1 MNIFKE
7 KLVTK
12 NSSNEYYGKLIDLL
26 DTYKIKGS
34 TTSKTI
40 MEDMGYDLIKG
51 KSDLFIETRVVL
63 MTPRLAKVILDEYNI
78 DNRPVSKQNVN
89 KLVKEMNSGNWM
101 FNGDTLTF
109 DFNGNQ
115 KNGQHRLLACVQSGL
130 SFPVIVVSGVQP
142 ESFMSMDNG
151 RKRNGG
157 DILGIEG
164 IKNAS
169 STAATVK
176 TIYAF
181 NNKRYG
187 VNVSTQIG
195 ALSNTEMLDKYTEL
209 NRSRVDSKTPLDEA
223 TKYGLKMAKR
233 DECLLSPSL
242 VSTFHY
248 LLRGVEAERGLLF
261 MEQLCLGYGIEKSSP
276 IQNLRTKITKTKTDK
291 NYRLT
296 QTELIGN
303 IVYAWQKFKN
313 NEKCKKIKLPENF
326 NMEL

>member
-1 MNIFKE
+1 MNLFRE
-7 KLVTK
+7 KSVTK
-12 NSSNEYYGKLIDLL
+12 TNSNEYYGKLIDLL
-26 DTYKIKGS
+26 DTYKLKGS

-40 MEDMGYDLIKG
+40 MEGMGYDLIKG
-51 KSDLFIETRVVL
+51 KFDLFIETRVVL
-63 MTPRLAKVILDEYNI
+63 MTPKLAKVILDEYNV
-78 DNRPVSKQNVN
+78 DNRPVSKPNVN
-89 KLVKEMNSGNWM
+89 KLVKEMSTGNWM
-101 FNGDTLTF
+101 FNGDTITF
-109 DFNGNQ
+109 DFNGRQ

-181 NNKRYG
+181 KNNRYG
-187 VNVSTQIG
+187 INVSTQIG
-195 ALSNTEMLDKYTEL
+195 ALSNTEMLDKYIEL
-209 NRSRVDSKTPLDEA
+209 NRTRVDSKTPLDDA
-223 TKYGLKMAKR
+223 TKYGLKMTKR

-248 LLRGVEAERGLLF
+248 LLRGVDPDKGLLF
-261 MEQLCLGYGIEKSSP
+261 MEQLCLGYGIEKGSP
-276 IQNLRTKITKTKTDK
+276 VQSLRTKITKTKTDK

-296 QTELIGN
+296 HTELIGN

-313 NEKCKKIKLPENF
+313 NEQCKNIRLPENF
-326 NMEL
+326 DMSL